1 MLRKFAFVIILSFV
15 SSLGSLAQQ
24 YGQNI
29 NFYAFDTNGPMG
41 TCLFPINDKGE
52 DEIKEV
58 IEFPGKSAKEISE
71 KVQQWMYE
79 ITDKYDLKIEN
90 NDRFCG
96 KDLVAFRGTVKL
108 GLSVLNV
115 DYGFA
120 HIGDFARYASE
131 IKFSCRV
138 EIKDGKCRCIFSK
151 FMTDRRTI
159 RGEGKSNGPEN
170 RLHWQR
176 VNSLVKERDE
186 ILVGTVKLT
195 KRKQEEIDT
204 LNEQIR
210 LEEETYK
217 LEYKT
222 FCDMLDAL
230 KNVFVDKNDF

>member
-1 MLRKFAFVIILSFV
+1 
-15 SSLGSLAQQ
+15 
-24 YGQNI
+24 
-29 NFYAFDTNGPMG
+29 
-41 TCLFPINDKGE
+41 
-52 DEIKEV
+52 
-58 IEFPGKSAKEISE
+58 
-71 KVQQWMYE
+71 
-79 ITDKYDLKIEN
+79 
-90 NDRFCG
+90 
-96 KDLVAFRGTVKL
+96 
-108 GLSVLNV
+108 
-115 DYGFA
+115 
-120 HIGDFARYASE
+120 
-131 IKFSCRV
+131 
-138 EIKDGKCRCIFSK
+138 
-151 FMTDRRTI
+151 MTDRRTI

-186 ILVGTVKLT
+186 ILVGTVKLS